1 MFELIHTPQGIW
13 IAFKWL
19 YILLIILL
27 SIVVLMDNKG
37 PIKTWAWLM
46 VVIFVPI
53 VGVFL
58 YFLLGHYSQKE
69 RMISK
74 RQANLIKRQALIAN
88 SSSEQNTP
96 PIYRS
101 WVKLFFQTNESVPL
115 GNNGVSIFTNGQK
128 KLDALLEDIAEA
140 KDHIHIQYYII
151 ANDNVGLQVR
161 DLLIQK
167 AKAGVEVRVIYDDV
181 GCWNVP
187 RSFYEPMYKAGIE
200 VRAFLKVRFPKF
212 TSHINYRN
220 HRKLAIID
228 GQIGY
233 IGGMNLAQ
241 RYIDGGSFGNWRD
254 THIRIVGSAT
264 HGLQSS
270 FLLDWNFVDRSIL
283 TDKKYFPDSI
293 IGGNVLMQMVTSN
306 PVYKWKEIHQGIVRL
321 ITFSRKYIFIQTPYF
336 IPSDE
341 IVNAMQTAALSGTTV
356 ELMIPENGDNRIT
369 QLSSLFFLENLLDAG
384 VKIYL
389 YQTGFLHAK
398 MLVSDDTIC
407 TVGSAN
413 IDHRSFDHNFEIN
426 AMIYD
431 KEVSKQMRQIFI
443 EDKKNCRELS
453 LEEWGNRSKMDRLKQ
468 GIARLFAP
476 LL

>member
-1 MFELIHTPQGIW
+1 MFELVQIPQSILIVTKW
-13 IAFKWL
+13 I
-19 YILLIILL
+19 YILFVI
-27 SIVVLMDNKG
+27 STTIVVLLDNKG
-37 PIKTWAWLM
+37 AIKTWAWLM
-46 VVIFVPI
+46 VIIFVPI
-53 VGVFL
+53 IGVVL
-58 YFLLGHYSQKE
+58 YYLLGHYSQKE

-74 RQANLIKRQALIAN
+74 RQANMIKRQTLIAN
-88 SSSEQNTP
+88 NNPEQDIP

-101 WVKLFFQTNESVPL
+101 WTRLFFQTNQSVPL
-115 GNNGVSIFTNGQK
+115 GNNGVTIFTKGQQK
-128 KLDALLEDIAEA
+128 IDALLRDISEA
-140 KDHIHIQYYII
+140 KEHIHVQYYII
-151 ANDNVGLQVR
+151 ANDAVGLEVR
-161 DLLIQK
+161 DLLIKK
-167 AKAGVEVRVIYDDV
+167 AEAGVEVRVIYDDV

-187 RSFYEPMYKAGIE
+187 KSFYEPMYTAGIE

-220 HRKLAIID
+220 HRKLVIID

-241 RYIDGGSFGNWRD
+241 RYIDGTPFESWRD
-254 THIRIVGSAT
+254 THIRVVGSAA

-270 FLLDWNFVDRSIL
+270 FLLDWYFVDRSIL
-283 TDKKYFPDSI
+283 TDKKYFPTPI
-293 IGGNVLMQMVTSN
+293 IGGKVLMQMVTSS
-306 PVYKWKEIHQGIVRL
+306 PVYKWKEIHQGLVRM
-321 ITFSRKYIFIQTPYF
+321 ITFSSDYIYIQTPYF

-341 IVNAMQTAALSGTTV
+341 IINAMQTAALSGTSV
-356 ELMIPENGDNRIT
+356 ELMIPEKGDSAVT
-369 QLSSLFFLENLLDAG
+369 QLSSFFFLEKLLEAG

-389 YQTGFLHAK
+389 YQAGFLHSK
-398 MLVSDDTIC
+398 MLVSDDTMC

-431 KEVSKQMRQIFI
+431 QEVSKEMRDIFI

-453 LEEWGNRSKMDRLKQ
+453 LEEWTKRGKVDRLLQ